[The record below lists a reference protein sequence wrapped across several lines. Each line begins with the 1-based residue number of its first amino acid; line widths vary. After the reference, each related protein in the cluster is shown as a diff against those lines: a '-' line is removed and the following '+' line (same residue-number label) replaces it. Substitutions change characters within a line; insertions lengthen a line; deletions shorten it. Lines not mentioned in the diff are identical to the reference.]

1 MFGYLFFWFGFFLP
15 VSFNLIL
22 ENQHKNILIMLIETE
37 LTGTLFMCAN
47 KSELILHQ
55 FFMFNEKIWC

>member
-1 MFGYLFFWFGFFLP
+1 MFGYLFFCFFLP

-22 ENQHKNILIMLIETE
+22 ENQHKNILIMLIEIE
-37 LTGTLFMCAN
+37 LIETLFMCAN

-55 FFMFNEKIWC
+55 FFMFNEKNWC